1 MSSKNRRRQQH
12 RPQAPPL
19 HRPDTREVAVAQVT
33 DKFSEYPSNGL
44 TPVKLAEIFKEADA
58 GDILRQAELFEEMEE
73 KDPHLFS
80 QLQTRKN
87 AVTGLDFEIIP
98 FDTDDE
104 RDKEIAEFVEAQIN
118 GIEGLEDIMLDLL
131 DAVGKGFAVSEIMW
145 SYDGGHVVVGDI
157 RSRHQKRFFWDTEDA
172 FKVRTDEVPE
182 GMELPGNKFILH
194 RYKARSGHPS
204 RAGVLRVC
212 AWMYLFK
219 NYTLKD
225 WVAFCEVYGMPL
237 RLGKYQPGASDD
249 DKRAL
254 MQALAQ
260 IGSDAAGIIPDGT
273 TIEFVNTEKASS
285 TDLYERLARY
295 CDEQISKAILG
306 QTLTSD
312 SGGGSYAQSKTHND
326 VRQDILI
333 ADCKA
338 LAATL
343 RRDLIRPLVLFNFG
357 EDRRIPYIRF
367 DAEESEDLE
376 QTANILSTLIEK
388 TGLKVPT
395 SYIYKKFSIPKP
407 EGDEEIAQ
415 PPQQNAGL
423 GGLPFKETPPMG
435 AISLKAGAEPGPGT
449 QERVDRL
456 ADAAIKRSAG
466 TFKKAFGP
474 VLKLLEKAESLEELR
489 DMMEDADTVA
499 EVFKEMDV
507 SEVEELLQKVMVY
520 ANLEGRALEHGRN

>member
-1 MSSKNRRRQQH
+1 MKLPFFKRAQTKT
-12 RPQAPPL
+12 AP
-19 HRPDTREVAVAQVT
+19 RPDTREVAVAQIT
-33 DKFSEYPSNGL
+33 DKYSTYPSNGL
-44 TPVKLAEIFKEADA
+44 TPVRLAEIFKEADA

-98 FDTDDE
+98 FDSDDE

-145 SYDGGHVVVGDI
+145 SYEGGRGVGGDI
-157 RSRHQKRFFWDTEDA
+157 RSRHQKRFFWDDEDA
-172 FKVRTDEVPE
+172 FKVRTDEAPE
-182 GMELPGNKFILH
+182 GIELPKNKFILH

-204 RAGVLRVC
+204 RAGVLRVV

-237 RLGKYQPGASDD
+237 RLGKYQPGASED

-260 IGSDAAGIIPDGT
+260 IGSDAAGIFPDGT

-326 VRQDILI
+326 VRHDLTV

-343 RRDLIRPLVLFNFG
+343 RRDLIRPLVLFNYG
-357 EDRRIPYIRF
+357 DDTRVPYIRF

-376 QTANILSTLIEK
+376 QTANIIGTLIEK
-388 TGLKVPT
+388 VGLKVPT
-395 SYIYKKFSIPKP
+395 SFIYKKFSIPKP

-415 PPQQNAGL
+415 PPQPGAGF
-423 GGLPFKETPPMG
+423 GGFSFKQPPPTG
-435 AISLKAGAEPGPGT
+435 AISLKAGEEPGHGT
-449 QERVDRL
+449 QECVDRL
-456 ADAAIKRSAG
+456 ADAAVKRSAG
-466 TFKKAFGP
+466 SFKKAFGP
-474 VLKLLEKAESLEELR
+474 VLKLIENAGSLEELR

-499 EVFKEMDV
+499 AVFKEMDV
-507 SEVEELLQKVMVY
+507 TEVEELLQKVMIY
-520 ANLEGRALEHGRN
+520 ADLEGRAVERGRD

>member
-1 MSSKNRRRQQH
+1 MSKRRH
-12 RPQAPPL
+12 RPQTIAV
-19 HRPDTREVAVAQVT
+19 HRPDTQEIAVAQVT
-33 DKFSEYPSNGL
+33 DKYSEYPSNGL
-44 TPVKLAEIFKEADA
+44 TPVRLAEIFKEADA

-98 FDTDDE
+98 FDPDDE
-104 RDKEIAEFVEAQIN
+104 RDKEIAEFIAGQIN
-118 GIEGLEDIMLDLL
+118 GIEGLEEIMLDLL
-131 DAVGKGFAVSEIMW
+131 DAVGKGFAVSEVMW

-157 RSRHQKRFFWDTEDA
+157 RSRHQKRFFWDSEDA
-172 FKVRTDEVPE
+172 FKVRTDEAPE
-182 GMELPGNKFILH
+182 GIELPQNKFILH

-237 RLGKYQPGASDD
+237 RLGKYQPGASED

-260 IGSDAAGIIPDGT
+260 IGADAAGIFPDGT
-273 TIEFVNTEKASS
+273 TIEFINTEKASS

-295 CDEQISKAILG
+295 CDEQVSKAILG

-326 VRQDILI
+326 VRRDIMI

-357 EDRRIPYIRF
+357 EDKRVPYIRF
-367 DAEESEDLE
+367 DAEEPEDLE
-376 QTANILSTLIEK
+376 QTANILSTLIGK
-388 TGLKVPT
+388 VGLKVPT

-407 EGDEEIAQ
+407 EGGEEIAEPTRQ
-415 PPQQNAGL
+415 DAGF
-423 GGLPFKETPPMG
+423 GGLPFKQMLPID
-435 AISLKAGAEPGPGT
+435 AISLKAGAEPGHGT

-456 ADAAIKRSAG
+456 ADAAIKKSAG
-466 TFKKAFGP
+466 TFNKAFGP
-474 VLKLLEKAESLEELR
+474 VLKLLEKAGSLEELR
-489 DMMEDADTVA
+489 DMMEDTETVA
-499 EVFKEMDV
+499 AVFKEMDITD
-507 SEVEELLQKVMVY
+507 VEELLQKVMLY
-520 ANLEGRALEHGRN
+520 ANLEGRAVEHGRD